1 MRTYGVNLLE
11 NQCMNQVTRPQAKK
25 LFDEGKTIYAKIT
38 PTMWVGTSI
47 KDDEELPEFEYGIK
61 FYVLQEFDD
70 DKLIVTRHPNIAEYY
85 RSKGINARVV
95 QVTRPS
101 EASGKTLYGGNIP
114 AHIMACAKE
123 TYILSINNTSD
134 LEFDAIPSTEFDNLG
149 CVVRKYVVNTEY
161 VDL

>member
-11 NQCMNQVTRPQAKK
+11 NQMMSQITRPQAKK
-25 LFDEGKTIYAKIT
+25 LFDEGKMIYAKIT
-38 PTMWVGTSI
+38 PTMWISTCI
-47 KDDEELPEFEYGIK
+47 KDDDVLQDFEYGIK
-61 FYVLQEFDD
+61 FYVMQEYDE
-70 DKLIVTRHPNIAEYY
+70 DKLIVTRHPNVAEYY

-101 EASGKTLYGGNIP
+101 EASGKILYGCNIP

-123 TYILSINNTSD
+123 TYILSISNTSG
-134 LEFDAIPSTEFDNLG
+134 LEFDKVPHTEFETMG
-149 CVVRKYVVNTEY
+149 CQVRKYVVDTEY